1 MYGNP
6 KKHKIKN
13 LVNDLKFKKFF
24 ENKNFLILYRG
35 NIYEEKN
42 LTILKIIDHYKK
54 KNLMILLTI

>member
-54 KNLMILLTI
+54 KKI